1 MLNDAFSEN
10 SSCARRFNKSKMDA
24 PGGNLALVPLPH
36 VLAFITS
43 KQSQEQMSAPQTPPE
58 THELARLRAL
68 VIDYE
73 TKLTDAAALVA
84 HVRHE
89 INNPLAALL
98 GQAQLMLR
106 EELGDKARRR
116 VETIEKLAI
125 RIKETVAELRDVQTP
140 VAAVN
145 RAEE

>member
-1 MLNDAFSEN
+1 LAAF
-10 SSCARRFNKSKMDA
+10 
-24 PGGNLALVPLPH
+24 LALLPLLH
-36 VLAFITS
+36 VRAFDYSPKTP
-43 KQSQEQMSAPQTPPE
+43 EQMSESQTPD
-58 THELARLRAL
+58 TNELARLRAL
-68 VIDYE
+68 VADYE

-106 EELGDKARRR
+106 EEHGDKARKRA
-116 VETIEKLAI
+116 ETIEKLAI

>member
-1 MLNDAFSEN
+1 MNES
-10 SSCARRFNKSKMDA
+10 
-24 PGGNLALVPLPH
+24 
-36 VLAFITS
+36 
-43 KQSQEQMSAPQTPPE
+43 QTPSN
-58 THELARLRAL
+58 ELARLHAL
-68 VIDYE
+68 VDDYE
-73 TKLTDAAALVA
+73 TKLTAAAALVA

-106 EELGDKARRR
+106 EEPPEKPRRR
-116 VETIEKLAI
+116 AEAIEKLAI
-125 RIKETVAELRDVQTP
+125 RIKEIVAELRDIQTP

>member
-1 MLNDAFSEN
+1 MGASGGVAHALAVTSCSTTVQNLREIMSESN
-10 SSCARRFNKSKMDA
+10 
-24 PGGNLALVPLPH
+24 
-36 VLAFITS
+36 
-43 KQSQEQMSAPQTPPE
+43 TPPD
-58 THELARLRAL
+58 TNELARLRAL
-68 VIDYE
+68 VADYE

-106 EELGDKARRR
+106 EELSDKTRRR

-140 VAAVN
+140 VAALN

>member
-1 MLNDAFSEN
+1 
-10 SSCARRFNKSKMDA
+10 
-24 PGGNLALVPLPH
+24 LAAHLTRVPLLH
-36 VLAFITS
+36 VRAFNNS
-43 KQSQEQMSAPQTPPE
+43 PAFPELMSQSQPPSDTNE
-58 THELARLRAL
+58 MARLRAL
-68 VIDYE
+68 VDDYE
-73 TKLTDAAALVA
+73 TKLTSAAALVA

-106 EELGDKARRR
+106 EELGDKARKR

-125 RIKETVAELRDVQTP
+125 RIKETVGELRDVQTP

>member
-1 MLNDAFSEN
+1 MSE
-10 SSCARRFNKSKMDA
+10 S
-24 PGGNLALVPLPH
+24 
-36 VLAFITS
+36 
-43 KQSQEQMSAPQTPPE
+43 QTPPD
-58 THELARLRAL
+58 TNELARLRAL
-68 VIDYE
+68 VADYE
-73 TKLTDAAALVA
+73 TKLTEAAALVA

-106 EELGDKARRR
+106 EELPEKPRRR

-125 RIKETVAELRDVQTP
+125 RIKEIVGELRDIQTP

-145 RAEE
+145 RANE

>member
-1 MLNDAFSEN
+1 MSE
-10 SSCARRFNKSKMDA
+10 SKTPSDT
-24 PGGNLALVPLPH
+24 NELV
-36 VLAFITS
+36 
-43 KQSQEQMSAPQTPPE
+43 
-58 THELARLRAL
+58 RLREL
-68 VIDYE
+68 VADYE
-73 TKLTDAAALVA
+73 TKLTGAAALVA

-106 EELGDKARRR
+106 EELADKPRRR
-116 VETIEKLAI
+116 VETIEMLAI
-125 RIKETVAELRDVQTP
+125 RIKEIVAELRDVQTP